1 MFRIKRTRWISLGLV
16 LAVLLL
22 PLPASAGGFWETQG
36 WEGAWLG
43 LLDWLGLAPI
53 TVETT
58 CIMIDPNGCPSM
70 GSEDPGSAGSESSAA
85 IDPDGQHPT
94 SQSCAAI
101 DPNGCPGS

>member
-1 MFRIKRTRWISLGLV
+1 MSLGLV

-22 PLPASAGGFWETQG
+22 PLPASAGGFWETAAQG
-36 WEGAWLG
+36 WEGAWQD

-58 CIMIDPNGCPSM
+58 CIAIDPDGCPS
-70 GSEDPGSAGSESSAA
+70 SSTDPGSTGSDSSAA
-85 IDPDGQHPT
+85 IDPLGQPPGPET
-94 SQSCAAI
+94 CALI